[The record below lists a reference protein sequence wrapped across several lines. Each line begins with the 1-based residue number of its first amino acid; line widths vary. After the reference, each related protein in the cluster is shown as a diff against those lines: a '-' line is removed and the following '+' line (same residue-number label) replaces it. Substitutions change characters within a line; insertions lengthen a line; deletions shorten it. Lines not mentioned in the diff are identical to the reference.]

1 MAWNR
6 LYFVIL
12 HLLPFKRFWSILLK
26 QKKYGTDAVEN
37 KCSLIM
43 HGSGF
48 PPLWVTATH
57 LFGLLLVWN
66 LRKIFKN
73 TIILTCYVG
82 MIYSETR
89 SFGYF

>member
-26 QKKYGTDAVEN
+26 QKKYGTEAGEN

-43 HGSGF
+43 HGSLSAF
-48 PPLWVTATH
+48 MSNSNSPVWPPV
-57 LFGLLLVWN
+57 GLEPE
-66 LRKIFKN
+66 KN
-73 TIILTCYVG
+73 I
-82 MIYSETR
+82 
-89 SFGYF
+89 